1 MPSPAENALAVAL
14 KELIGNLYVMYI
26 RAHGAHW
33 NVEGPLFPML
43 HDYFGDLQSDVFGSI
58 DTFAESLRQHEF
70 YAPNNLSQIIAGAT
84 IADATFKTGQPIP
97 LMQDMVGVNAQV
109 MTSLNKV
116 YRAAESASDL
126 GLSNTVQ
133 DRLAAHLKHS
143 WQLRAYLKDFS
154 IE

>member
-58 DTFAESLRQHEF
+58 DFFAESLRQHEF
-70 YAPNNLSQIIAGAT
+70 YAPNNFSQVMAGAT
-84 IADATFKTGQPIP
+84 IPDATFKNGQPIP
-97 LMQDMVGVNAQV
+97 LMQDMVGVNSQV
-109 MTSLNKV
+109 MTSLNKA
-116 YRAAESASDL
+116 YRASEAANDL
-126 GLSNTVQ
+126 GLSNFIQ
-133 DRLAAHLKHS
+133 DRLGAHLKHS
-143 WQLRAYLKDFS
+143 WQLRAYLKDFVD
-154 IE
+154 

>member
-1 MPSPAENALAVAL
+1 MPSPSENALAVAL

-70 YAPNNLSQIIAGAT
+70 YAPNNLSQVIAGAT
-84 IADATFKTGQPIP
+84 IADASFKTGQPTPI
-97 LMQDMVGVNAQV
+97 MQDMVGVNAQV

-116 YRAAESASDL
+116 FRAAETASDL
-126 GLSNTVQ
+126 GLSNFVQ

-154 IE
+154 VD